1 MLLISKVHIS
11 TIARLGALGAAL
23 FGGTAVGGF
32 QSREAASPPLAD
44 AHVHLSLGSVDAL
57 ERLAGAGVTV
67 VRDCGGDMKQLTRW
81 RDEIAAGTRRGP
93 KIFLAGPL
101 LDGPK
106 PGASG
111 EIPEMLENPME
122 KSDPKFRQLEPAR
135 RLAASGRPSATSG
148 VIAVGTL
155 RPYHIW
161 CNWLRWP
168 SASYT
173 ELVTQVVAGQVLE
186 HVHRLALLVPV
197 AEVDRADCFCEL
209 DRSGV

>member
-1 MLLISKVHIS
+1 MVPTTKKCRLSQALAFAAQLSSLRKEYELIVY
-11 TIARLGALGAAL
+11 ANGNPRGA
-23 FGGTAVGGF
+23 
-32 QSREAASPPLAD
+32 QQPP
-44 AHVHLSLGSVDAL
+44 
-57 ERLAGAGVTV
+57 R
-67 VRDCGGDMKQLTRW
+67 
-81 RDEIAAGTRRGP
+81 
-93 KIFLAGPL
+93 
-101 LDGPK
+101 
-106 PGASG
+106 
-111 EIPEMLENPME
+111 
-122 KSDPKFRQLEPAR
+122 AR

>member
-67 VRDCGGDMKQLTRW
+67 VRDCGGDMKQLMRW

-106 PGASG
+106 PGATFRLTIRTPEDAVRAVDSLAG
-111 EIPEMLENPME
+111 RVDFLKTHNAIPPEA
-122 KSDPKFRQLEPAR
+122 FF
-135 RLAASGRPSATSG
+135 
-148 VIAVGTL
+148 
-155 RPYHIW
+155 
-161 CNWLRWP
+161 
-168 SASYT
+168 
-173 ELVTQVVAGQVLE
+173 
-186 HVHRLALLVPV
+186 AL
-197 AEVDRADCFCEL
+197 
-209 DRSGV
+209 STG